1 MTGTPTRP
9 ASRAGASELSTA
21 RAAHILGRA
30 LLLRCPNCG
39 ARGIL
44 ASWFQ
49 LRERCPR
56 CGLVLDRGESDYFL
70 GAYLVNLVAVEL
82 VVTALLV
89 AAGIATWPRVPWTAL
104 TWGGVVLATVAAI
117 ACYPLTKVLW
127 LAFDIVL
134 RPVTEE
140 ELRLGREDT
149 RVVHGAPPR
158 DER

>member
-1 MTGTPTRP
+1 MPNATSPR
-9 ASRAGASELSTA
+9 ELSTG
-21 RAAHILGRA
+21 RALHILGRG

-39 ARGIL
+39 GRGIL
-44 ASWFQ
+44 AGWFR

-56 CGLVLDRGESDYFL
+56 CGLVLNRGESDYFL

-82 VVTALLV
+82 VVTAALV
-89 AAGIATWPRVPWTAL
+89 LIGIATWPRVPWTAL
-104 TWGGVVLATVAAI
+104 TWGGVIFAAVAAI

-127 LAFDIVL
+127 LAFDVVL

-149 RVVHGAPPR
+149 RVVRPTPHQ
-158 DER
+158 ERR